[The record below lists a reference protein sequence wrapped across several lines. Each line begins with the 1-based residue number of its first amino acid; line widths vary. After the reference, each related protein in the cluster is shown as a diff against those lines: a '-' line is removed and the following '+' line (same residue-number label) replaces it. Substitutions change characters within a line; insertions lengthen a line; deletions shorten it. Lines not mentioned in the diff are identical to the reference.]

1 MQQVIYF
8 FIRSKNFLLFLL
20 LFTVSVYLT
29 IQAHSFHST
38 KYINSTNFVAGGLH
52 QLQSSIT
59 NYFSLRKQNTLLETE
74 NAYLRG
80 LINYEGSNQSSP
92 DSLQWLNFKYTPAKI
107 ISNSYSKSHNILTI
121 NKGTEDGIR
130 IDMGVISTNGIVG
143 IVEKVSKNYA
153 TVQSVLNIKSQTN
166 AKLKKTNHFG
176 ILVWEKTNDPFHAQL
191 IDIPRHTEFSVG
203 DTIVTGGRSTI
214 FPEGIPIG
222 VIDEYRLEEINNVF
236 EIRVKLFSDMT
247 SLHSVYL
254 IENYDYYEITELEN
268 Q

>member
-8 FIRSKNFLLFLL
+8 FIRSKNFLLFLF
-20 LFTVSVYLT
+20 LFTISVYLT

-38 KYINSTNFVAGGLH
+38 KYLNSTNFITGGL
-52 QLQSSIT
+52 QSVKSSVT
-59 NYFSLRKQNTLLETE
+59 NYFSLNKQNKRLEDE

-80 LINYEGSNQSSP
+80 LITYDIDSQATV
-92 DSLQWLNFKYTPAKI
+92 DSLEGYKYKYTPAKI
-107 ISNSYSKSHNILTI
+107 ISNSYTKSHNILTI
-121 NKGTEDGIR
+121 DKGYKDGVR

-153 TVQSVLNIKSQTN
+153 SVQSVLNIKSQTN
-166 AKLKKTNHFG
+166 AKLKRTNHFG
-176 ILVWEKTNDPFHAQL
+176 ILVWEKIQDPFHAHL
-191 IDIPRHTEFSVG
+191 IDIPRHTEFSIG
-203 DTIVTGGRSTI
+203 DTIVTGGKSTI

-222 VIDEYRLEEINNVF
+222 IIDQYHLEEVNNSF
-236 EIRVKLFSDMT
+236 EIRIKLFSDMT

-254 IENYDYYEITELEN
+254 IENSDYEEIIELEK